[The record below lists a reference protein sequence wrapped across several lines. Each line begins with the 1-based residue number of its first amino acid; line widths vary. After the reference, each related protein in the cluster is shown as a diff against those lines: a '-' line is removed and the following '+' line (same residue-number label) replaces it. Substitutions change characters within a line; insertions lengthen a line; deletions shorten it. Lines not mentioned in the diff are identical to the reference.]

1 MLSKKKE
8 IASLQL
14 QIKHQEWLFD
24 KSMIEKEEFAKSK
37 LLFNELK
44 KMIAQLDELKR
55 NQTIR
60 NTESHQ

>member
-24 KSMIEKEEFAKSK
+24 KSMNEKEEFAKSK
-37 LLFNELK
+37 SLFNELK
-44 KMIAQLDELKR
+44 KMIEQLDELKR
-55 NQTIR
+55 NGVLK
-60 NTESHQ
+60 NTENHQ